1 MELYQA
7 LTHIQPL
14 DGEMASK
21 VLSNADVSVYDFA
34 EYVTQY
40 LTELSITLNDVDI
53 IGLAYAFIAESGHA
67 PSLKEYIYS
76 NYLDTRFDLSP
87 EEAAKILAKTPK
99 SKRNEAWKWLKNE
112 TR

>member
-1 MELYQA
+1 MELYEA
-7 LTHIQPL
+7 LTHIKSL

-21 VLSNADVSVYDFA
+21 ILSAAGLSADDFA

-40 LTELSITLNDVDI
+40 LDELGITLKNVDI
-53 IGLAYAFIAESGHA
+53 IGLAYAFIAESGHV
-67 PSLKEYIYS
+67 PTLKECIYS

-99 SKRNEAWKWLKNE
+99 SKRNEAWTWLKNE

>member
-21 VLSNADVSVYDFA
+21 ALSNADVSVYDFA

-40 LTELSITLNDVDI
+40 LTELNITL
-53 IGLAYAFIAESGHA
+53 
-67 PSLKEYIYS
+67 
-76 NYLDTRFDLSP
+76 
-87 EEAAKILAKTPK
+87 
-99 SKRNEAWKWLKNE
+99 
-112 TR
+112 